1 LASLTFFSED
11 LFSSFTVDGDP
22 RFRFSSSEHKEID
35 LLLDLVLR
43 LSHPPPELPSWP
55 ALSKK

>member
-1 LASLTFFSED
+1 
-11 LFSSFTVDGDP
+11 VDGDP
-22 RFRFSSSEHKEID
+22 RFRFSSSEHKDID